1 MIRLLSD
8 NLLLK
13 EIKREMEKVGLI
25 VLPDFAREQ
34 LGKTYEVIAIG
45 PGKVIDSGA
54 LVPMVIEVG
63 NEVVIPDDIG
73 TEFVYDGNQYVIVSA
88 SDVKAIL

>member
-13 EIKREMEKVGLI
+13 EIKREDEVVGGI
-25 VLPDFAREQ
+25 YLPDFARIQ
-34 LGKTYEVIAIG
+34 LGKSYEVIAIG
-45 PGKVIDSGA
+45 PGKIIDSGA

-73 TEFVYDGNQYVIVSA
+73 TEFVYDGTQYVIASA
-88 SDVKAIL
+88 SDVKAVI